1 MERQYWIIRNG
12 ESLGPFTMD
21 ELRGMG
27 ITPDTKVWFVD
38 LKDWTPAG
46 ELSLFDSLFAATPE
60 QEPQAEDV
68 QAEPAARLQPKKPKK
83 RLPRKK
89 QQRMLT
95 IQSLKKSMRKRRKA
109 TIPRLFRHVS
119 TVPLFMRNI
128 MRLRLSKCRTL
139 IWQAIARAWK
149 KTGNW
154 KRMMTQAYVRPQILY
169 GLFLRW
175 CFAVCRW
182 VLWLLYMPAVCVTF
196 TTAANILKLS
206 RHPTV
211 PPTGRSPLPLSGWCA
226 IRFMPH

>member
-46 ELSLFDSLFAATPE
+46 ELSLFASLFA
-60 QEPQAEDV
+60 
-68 QAEPAARLQPKKPKK
+68 
-83 RLPRKK
+83 
-89 QQRMLT
+89 
-95 IQSLKKSMRKRRKA
+95 A
-109 TIPRLFRHVS
+109 TIPRLFRRVS

-149 KTGNW
+149 KTDNW
-154 KRMMTQAYVRPQILY
+154 KKTMTQACVHPQILY

-196 TTAANILKLS
+196 TTAANILKPS

>member
-46 ELSLFDSLFAATPE
+46 ELSLFDSLFAATSE
-60 QEPQAEDV
+60 HEPQAEDV
-68 QAEPAARLQPKKPKK
+68 QAETAAEEAEERTSPEEAAENADNPVAEE
-83 RLPRKK
+83 
-89 QQRMLT
+89 
-95 IQSLKKSMRKRRKA
+95 I
-109 TIPRLFRHVS
+109 VS
-119 TVPLFMRNI
+119 KVPLLMLNI

-139 IWQAIARAWK
+139 IWQAIASAWK
-149 KTGNW
+149 KTDNW
-154 KRMMTQAYVRPQILY
+154 KKTMTQACVHPQILY

-196 TTAANILKLS
+196 TTAANILKPS